1 MTNGGW
7 TLAAREAEDGEY
19 MVRTRAALPDPA
31 ERVRYP
37 VAMWISWPWGPIAS
51 EAEEDAI
58 VDEMIRF
65 ENAVHEAAE
74 AGGWGMLV
82 AVVTNGAGRE
92 WLWHA
97 ADADEFVGEMRGALE
112 GHPVYPFEVRA
123 WDDPAWKAARELNPR
138 AAMH

>member
-1 MTNGGW
+1 MSGW
-7 TLAAREAEDGEY
+7 TLAALEGEDGEY

-31 ERVRYP
+31 ERARYP
-37 VAMWISWPWGPIAS
+37 VAVWMNWPWGPIAS
-51 EAEEDAI
+51 GAEEDAI
-58 VDEMIRF
+58 IDEMVRF

-74 AGGWGMLV
+74 RGGWGMLV

-97 ADADEFVGEMRGALE
+97 ADATEFGGEMRGALE
-112 GHPVYPFEVRA
+112 EHPAYPVEMRA
-123 WDDPAWKAARELNPR
+123 FDDPAWKAARELSPR